1 MRKYFINFRPTHSKL
16 DNHYCFFLGSINIL
30 NFYLFHH
37 MVNLLPTA
45 ADALVESTTGITTG
59 IAKNVP
65 IIGNT
70 AICADSVCTT
80 GRAGINFYCSPNPV
94 AKVFF
99 GASCVCGVLGA
110 ASSGTAL
117 VTSFVGI
124 PVGGWVGS
132 FGARAFNRLGKY
144 TLHMGNVTSGN
155 VTNITEIG
163 ELMS

>member
-1 MRKYFINFRPTHSKL
+1 MALLIKL
-16 DNHYCFFLGSINIL
+16 LSDFLKL
-30 NFYLFHH
+30 LLFYYSLR

-45 ADALVESTTGITTG
+45 VDILAESATGITTG
-59 IAKNVP
+59 ITKNVP
-65 IIGNT
+65 IIGNA
-70 AICADSVCTT
+70 AICADSICTT
-80 GRAGINFYCSPNPV
+80 GRAGINLYCSPNHV

-99 GASCVCGVLGA
+99 GASCVCGVVGA

-124 PVGGWVGS
+124 PAAGWVGS

-155 VTNITEIG
+155 ITNATAIS

>member
-1 MRKYFINFRPTHSKL
+1 MA
-16 DNHYCFFLGSINIL
+16 
-30 NFYLFHH
+30 
-37 MVNLLPTA
+37 NLLPTA
-45 ADALVESTTGITTG
+45 VDVLADSATEITTG
-59 IAKNVP
+59 ISKNVP
-65 IIGNT
+65 VIGNA
-70 AICADSVCTT
+70 AICADSICTT

-117 VTSFVGI
+117 ITSFAGI
-124 PVGGWVGS
+124 PMAGWAGS

-155 VTNITEIG
+155 ITNVTQIS

>member
-1 MRKYFINFRPTHSKL
+1 
-16 DNHYCFFLGSINIL
+16 
-30 NFYLFHH
+30 
-37 MVNLLPTA
+37 MVLAPTA
-45 ADALVESTTGITTG
+45 VDYFAESASILTDG
-59 IAKNVP
+59 VP
-65 IIGNT
+65 VLGNA
-70 AICADSVCTT
+70 AICVDSLCTT

-99 GASCVCGVLGA
+99 GASCMCGVMGA

-124 PVGGWVGS
+124 PITGWLGS
-132 FGARAFNRLGKY
+132 LGARGFNRLGKY

-155 VTNITEIG
+155 ITNATDIA

>member
-1 MRKYFINFRPTHSKL
+1 
-16 DNHYCFFLGSINIL
+16 
-30 NFYLFHH
+30 
-37 MVNLLPTA
+37 MVDFNLLPNA
-45 ADALVESTTGITTG
+45 ADALAESTTGITTG
-59 IAKNVP
+59 ITKNVP
-65 IIGNT
+65 IIGNA

-99 GASCVCGVLGA
+99 GASCICGVLGA

-117 VTSFVGI
+117 VTSFAGI

-132 FGARAFNRLGKY
+132 FGARGFNRLGKY